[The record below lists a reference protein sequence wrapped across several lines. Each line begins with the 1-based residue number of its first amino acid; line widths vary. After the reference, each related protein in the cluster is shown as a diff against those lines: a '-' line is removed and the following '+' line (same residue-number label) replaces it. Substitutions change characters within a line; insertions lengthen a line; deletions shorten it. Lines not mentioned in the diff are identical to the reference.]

1 MAGNPSTEPTNTSM
15 TYLKV
20 YEGSAYADL
29 FPVKSTPDLGSA
41 PSKLETTDLSSKGR
55 KQYIPGL
62 QDSDDL
68 DFTCNYIKANYDK
81 ALQLCGEVHYFR
93 LDYGVDGVEG
103 QTWIKGIPYCY
114 KNGSETDAVREFT
127 FGITV
132 ADMSDE
138 ADLKTE

>member
-1 MAGNPSTEPTNTSM
+1 MTTPSTEPTNTSM

-20 YEGSAYADL
+20 YEGSAYTDL

-41 PSKLETTDLSSKGR
+41 PSKLETTDLSSTR
-55 KQYIPGL
+55 KEYIQGL

-68 DFTCNYIKANYDK
+68 EFTCNYIKANYDK
-81 ALQLCGEVHYFR
+81 ALKLVGKMGYFR
-93 LDYGVDGVEG
+93 LDYGEDGAEG
-103 QTWIKGIPYCY
+103 QTWIKGTPYCF
-114 KNGSETDAVREFT
+114 KTGSEADAVREFT

-138 ADLKTE
+138 ADLKIE